1 MAAQADGIILINTA
15 INKDGAI
22 DDIGALKDALR
33 ELTAVVKDLTN
44 GLTNSLTGA
53 GKQATKAADQIE
65 SISESAKD
73 AKGSVQSLK
82 EQMDKISIDRGE
94 QSGGVWDEE
103 SRISHA
109 RGEFQDYGIAVQ
121 QFVDDY
127 ASGMDKVDKS
137 TNEFKNEISS
147 LTKQLKDLE
156 SQGLYFG
163 DDQYDETYMK
173 LSKIKQALADY
184 KKEMLSPAESPKINI
199 ESLQGQVDS
208 LKLKLRKLTD
218 QGKTFGDELY
228 DSTYTALKKS
238 ESVLKDY
245 QKKLSTPEKAKI
257 DIDESSLQGKVDLLK
272 QQLNQ
277 LTQAGKTFGDGLYDS
292 TYQAL
297 NKAQAELTDYKKN
310 LISPVEVPI
319 ELDKESFEFQKQQL
333 KAELLELEK
342 QGITLGNPEY
352 DELYAELQRVTQA
365 EKEYKKSL
373 TVTDKEQKKVASSSK
388 KMNASM
394 RSTRKEAN
402 PLAKS
407 ILSLSGMLRLMLI
420 RMAMRAA
427 IQSAKDG
434 FENLARYSGDAN
446 KAASSLM
453 SSMTMLKNS
462 FAVAFAPIVE
472 VVSPILSMFISKL
485 AEVNNWIGQT
495 MAALAG
501 KDTFVK
507 AVAVQEDY
515 AASLSDTQKAAK
527 EAAKEV
533 KKASFAFDT
542 LMQIQRSADTN
553 EYKGPTPDQMF
564 KTIAVETEAK
574 ALAEDI
580 KSTLA
585 NLFQPLKD
593 SWDQYGASTT
603 NAAKIML
610 GSLKQLAKD
619 VGASFMQVWKDE
631 GYGKAI
637 TDDLLITFS
646 NFALTVANLANQ
658 FDKAWINAN
667 TGTSIMRHLGDLV
680 LLVTG
685 FFREAS
691 ESIKNWAATLD
702 FSPLLIA
709 FDGVLVSLIPV
720 VSKIGDALL
729 WLLNNVLLP
738 LAKWAIEKALPVGLD
753 LVSAALKVL
762 NSVIDALKPLALWLW
777 EEFLKPFGEWAGEV
791 IIDALKKVTEKLKG
805 FSDWI
810 DKHKDEVALMTEYVL
825 AFFAAW
831 KVAEFVGKITTMISK
846 MGGLGG
852 ALLTL
857 ASKLGIT
864 QLAFLGVVAAAAALV
879 AGALEVYKN
888 WDKMTPPEKFIS
900 TLLVAAGAAA
910 ALAVATHAVAGP
922 AAAAAIGIAIAS
934 GLAAALLAINAG
946 KRSSASSASSG
957 GGGRS
962 YATAYS
968 SAPYAAYSAN
978 MPRLATGTVVPP
990 KAGEFAAI
998 LGDNNKDYEVVSPL
1012 ETMKQAFKE
1021 AIGEMGGIG
1030 GGSVQADMIVDGTK
1044 FGQLV
1049 YKYNNNEK
1057 QRVGVRMVTT
1067 GG

>member
-22 DDIGALKDALR
+22 EDIGALKDALR
-33 ELTAVVKDLTN
+33 ELTAVVKELTK

-65 SISESAKD
+65 SISDSAKD
-73 AKGSVQSLK
+73 AKDSVQSLK
-82 EQMDKISIDRGE
+82 EQMDKISVSRGE
-94 QSGGVWDEE
+94 QSGGLWDEE
-103 SRISHA
+103 ERISHT
-109 RGEFQDYGIAVQ
+109 RGEFQDYGNTVQ
-121 QFVDDY
+121 QFVNDY
-127 ASGMDKVDKS
+127 ADGMDKVEKS
-137 TNEFKNEISS
+137 TNEFKNEITT

-245 QKKLSTPEKAKI
+245 QKKLSTPEKVKI

-277 LTQAGKTFGDGLYDS
+277 LMQAGKTFGDGLYDS

-310 LISPVEVPI
+310 LVTPVKVPI

-342 QGITLGNPEY
+342 QGVTLGNPEY

-373 TVTDKEQKKVASSSK
+373 TATDKEQKKVASSGK

-434 FENLARYSGDAN
+434 FENLARYSGNAN
-446 KAASSLM
+446 KAVSSLM
-453 SSMTMLKNS
+453 SAMTQLKNS
-462 FAVAFAPIVE
+462 SAVAFAPIVE

-542 LMQIQRSADTN
+542 LMQIQKSADTS

-564 KTIAVETEAK
+564 KTIAVGTEAK

-585 NLFQPLKD
+585 NLFEPLKA

-603 NAAKIML
+603 NAAKTML

-637 TDDLLITFS
+637 TNDLLITLS
-646 NFALTVANLANQ
+646 NLALTVANLADQ

-667 TGTSIMRHLGDLV
+667 TGTSIMRHLGDIV

-691 ESIKNWAATLD
+691 ESIKNWSATLD
-702 FSPLLIA
+702 FSPLLKS
-709 FDGVLVSLIPV
+709 FDSVLASLIPI

-753 LVSAALKVL
+753 LVSAALQVL
-762 NSVIDALKPLALWLW
+762 NSIIDALKPLAIWLW
-777 EEFLKPFGEWAGEV
+777 EDFIQPFGKWTGEV
-791 IIDALKKVTEKLKG
+791 IITALKKVVEWLTK

-810 DKHKDEVALMTEYVL
+810 SQHQEAVRNVTVIVL

-831 KVAEFVGKITTMISK
+831 KFVEFMTGIKNMLSVLPNLISVFGSLLGKLNPLVVVLGSIIAIAAYVAM
-846 MGGLGG
+846 
-852 ALLTL
+852 A
-857 ASKLGIT
+857 
-864 QLAFLGVVAAAAALV
+864 
-879 AGALEVYKN
+879 
-888 WDKMTPPEKFIS
+888 WDKMTPSEKLASKIIAVAGAIA
-900 TLLVAAGAAA
+900 LVVAAIAAGIQNYAMLAVAGAVAAIAGFSLVGIAAGAN
-910 ALAVATHAVAGP
+910 
-922 AAAAAIGIAIAS
+922 S
-934 GLAAALLAINAG
+934 
-946 KRSSASSASSG
+946 RSSNSRSVP
-957 GGGRS
+957 S
-962 YATAYS
+962 YASTG
-968 SAPYAAYSAN
+968 YASFASV

-1030 GGSVQADMIVDGTK
+1030 GGTVQADMIVDGTK

>member
-33 ELTAVVKDLTN
+33 ELTAVVKELTN
-44 GLTNSLTGA
+44 GLTNSLAGA
-53 GKQATKAADQIE
+53 GKQATAAADQIE
-65 SISESAKD
+65 SISESAKE
-73 AKGSVQSLK
+73 AKVSVQSLK
-82 EQMDKISIDRGE
+82 EQMDKISIDKGE
-94 QSGGVWDEE
+94 DNSGVWDEE

-109 RGEFQDYGIAVQ
+109 RGEFQEYGNTVQ
-121 QFVDDY
+121 QFVEDY
-127 ASGMDKVDKS
+127 AAGMDKVDQS
-137 TNEFKNEISS
+137 TNEFKAEISS
-147 LTKQLKDLE
+147 LSKQLKDLE

-173 LSKIKQALADY
+173 LARVKQALVDY
-184 KKEMLSPAESPKINI
+184 KKEMLNPTEGPKINM

-208 LKLKLRKLTD
+208 LKRKLQQLTE
-218 QGKTFGDELY
+218 QGKTFGD
-228 DSTYTALKKS
+228 S
-238 ESVLKDY
+238 
-245 QKKLSTPEKAKI
+245 
-257 DIDESSLQGKVDLLK
+257 
-272 QQLNQ
+272 
-277 LTQAGKTFGDGLYDS
+277 LYDS
-292 TYQAL
+292 TYQSL
-297 NKAQAELTDYKKN
+297 SKAQSELN
-310 LISPVEVPI
+310 
-319 ELDKESFEFQKQQL
+319 
-333 KAELLELEK
+333 
-342 QGITLGNPEY
+342 G
-352 DELYAELQRVTQA
+352 
-365 EKEYKKSL
+365 YKKSL
-373 TVTDKEQKKVASSSK
+373 LETDQGQKQMKKSSDGMKKSLDKTSKSANGARKQMNMLSMLGKSIVFSFVFRALSTVTNSIKEGFQNLSRYSK
-388 KMNASM
+388 DTN
-394 RSTRKEAN
+394 
-402 PLAKS
+402 KS
-407 ILSLSGMLRLMLI
+407 LSL
-420 RMAMRAA
+420 
-427 IQSAKDG
+427 
-434 FENLARYSGDAN
+434 
-446 KAASSLM
+446 LM
-453 SSMTMLKNS
+453 SSLTMLKNS
-462 FAVAFAPIVE
+462 FSAAFAPI
-472 VVSPILSMFISKL
+472 LSMVAPALSSLISKL
-485 AEVNNWIGQT
+485 VEANNWIAQT

-542 LMQIQRSADTN
+542 LMQIQKSADST

-564 KTIAVETEAK
+564 KTIAVGTEAK

-585 NLFQPLKD
+585 NLFEPLKA

-610 GSLKQLAKD
+610 GSLKQLAKN

-637 TDDLLITFS
+637 TNDLLITLS
-646 NFALTVANLANQ
+646 NLALTVANLADQ

-667 TGTSIMRHLGDLV
+667 TGTSIMRHLGDIV

-691 ESIKNWAATLD
+691 ESIKNWSSTLD
-702 FSPLLIA
+702 FSPLLKS
-709 FDGVLVSLIPV
+709 FDSVLASLIPI
-720 VSKIGDALL
+720 VSKIGNALL

-738 LAKWAIEKALPVGLD
+738 LTKWALEKALPVGLD
-753 LVSAALKVL
+753 LVSAALQVL
-762 NSVIDALKPLALWLW
+762 DSVIEALKPLAIWLW
-777 EEFLKPFGEWAGEV
+777 EDFIQPFGKWTGEV
-791 IIDALKKVTEKLKG
+791 IITALKKVVEWLTK

-810 DKHKDEVALMTEYVL
+810 SQHQEAVKNITVIVL

-831 KVAEFVGKITTMISK
+831 KFVEFMTGIKNMLSVLPNLIGVLGSLLGKLNPLVVVLGSIIAIAAYVAM
-846 MGGLGG
+846 
-852 ALLTL
+852 A
-857 ASKLGIT
+857 
-864 QLAFLGVVAAAAALV
+864 
-879 AGALEVYKN
+879 
-888 WDKMTPPEKFIS
+888 WDKMTPSEKLASKIIAVAGAIA
-900 TLLVAAGAAA
+900 LVVAAIAAGIQNYAMLAVAGAIAAIAGFSLIGIAAGA
-910 ALAVATHAVAGP
+910 
-922 AAAAAIGIAIAS
+922 
-934 GLAAALLAINAG
+934 NN
-946 KRSSASSASSG
+946 RSSSS
-957 GGGRS
+957 RS
-962 YATAYS
+962 VPSYS
-968 SAPYAAYSAN
+968 STGYASFSSV

-1030 GGSVQADMIVDGTK
+1030 GGTVQADMIVDGTK

-1057 QRVGVRMVTT
+1057 QRVGVRMVTN

>member
-33 ELTAVVKDLTN
+33 ELTTVVKELTT

-65 SISESAKD
+65 SISDSAKE

-82 EQMDKISIDRGE
+82 EQMDKISIDRGK
-94 QSGGVWDEE
+94 QSSGEWDEE

-109 RGEFQDYGIAVQ
+109 RGEFQEYGNTVQ

-137 TNEFKNEISS
+137 TNEFKNEISALS
-147 LTKQLKDLE
+147 KQLKDLE

-163 DDQYDETYMK
+163 DDQYDETYLK
-173 LSKIKQALADY
+173 LAKIKQALADY
-184 KKEMLSPAESPKINI
+184 KKEMLSPAESPKINMD
-199 ESLQGQVDS
+199 SLQGQVDS
-208 LKLKLRKLTD
+208 LKRKLQQLSD
-218 QGKTFGDELY
+218 QGKTFGD
-228 DSTYTALKKS
+228 S
-238 ESVLKDY
+238 
-245 QKKLSTPEKAKI
+245 
-257 DIDESSLQGKVDLLK
+257 
-272 QQLNQ
+272 
-277 LTQAGKTFGDGLYDS
+277 LYDS

-297 NKAQAELTDYKKN
+297 NKAQAQLNGYKKD
-310 LISPVEVPI
+310 LTTPVEIPV
-319 ELDKESFEFQKQQL
+319 ELDQDSFAYQIQQL
-333 KAELLELEK
+333 KAKLAELGK

-352 DELYAELQRVTQA
+352 DSTYAELQKVIQA

-373 TVTDKEQKKVASSSK
+373 LGTDQGQRQAKKSSDRMKKSLDKSSK
-388 KMNASM
+388 SAKGA
-394 RSTRKEAN
+394 RKEMSM
-402 PLAKS
+402 LGMMGKS
-407 ILSLSGMLRLMLI
+407 IIFSFVFKAISTITTAVTEGMQNI
-420 RMAMRAA
+420 
-427 IQSAKDG
+427 S
-434 FENLARYSGDAN
+434 RYS
-446 KAASSLM
+446 ASTNQAMSRLM
-453 SSMTMLKNS
+453 SSLTTLKNS
-462 FAVAFAPIVE
+462 FAVAFAPVIEYVT
-472 VVSPILSMFISKL
+472 PALTRLISKL
-485 AEVNNWIGQT
+485 IDANNWIAQT

-515 AASLSDTQKAAK
+515 AASLGDTQKAAK
-527 EAAKEV
+527 EAAKEI

-542 LMQIQRSADTN
+542 LIQAQKAGDSEA
-553 EYKGPTPDQMF
+553 YKGPTPDQMF
-564 KTIAVETEAK
+564 KTIAIGTEAK

-580 KSTLA
+580 KSTLS
-585 NLFQPLKD
+585 NLFQPLKA
-593 SWDQYGASTT
+593 SWDQYGPSTV
-603 NAAKIML
+603 AAVKTMF
-610 GSLKQLAKD
+610 GSLKQLASD

-646 NFALTVANLANQ
+646 NFALTVANLADQ
-658 FDKAWINAN
+658 FDKAWVNAG

-709 FDGVLVSLIPV
+709 FDGLLASLIPV

-738 LAKWAIEKALPVGLD
+738 VAKWALEKALPVALD
-753 LVSAALKVL
+753 LISAAFEVL
-762 NSVIDALKPLALWLW
+762 NSVLDALQPIAIWLW
-777 EEFLKPFGEWAGEV
+777 EDFIKPIGEWTGSV
-791 IIDALKKVTEKLKG
+791 IIGAIKGITEKLKE

-810 DKHKDEVALMTEYVL
+810 KNNQGKVELITELVV
-825 AFFAAW
+825 AFFLAW
-831 KVAEFVGKITTMISK
+831 KFTEFATGVQSMIDILSK
-846 MGGLGG
+846 KGLAG
-852 ALLTL
+852 ALTQI
-857 ASKLGIT
+857 AEKLGI
-864 QLAFLGVVAAAAALV
+864 AKWGFLGVVGAMSALLV
-879 AGALEVYKN
+879 GAWEMYKN

-900 TLLVAAGAAA
+900 TLLIAAGAAA

-946 KRSSASSASSG
+946 KRSSVSSASSG

-962 YATAYS
+962 YATSYS

-1012 ETMKQAFKE
+1012 GTIRQAVDE
-1021 AIGEMGGIG
+1021 ALDARGGLGGG
-1030 GGSVQADMIVDGTK
+1030 GGSITVVMELDGTK
-1044 FGQLV
+1044 FGQAV
-1049 YKYNNNEK
+1049 YKYNNKEN
-1057 QRVGVRMVTT
+1057 QRVGVRMVT